1 MSAIRLPHGSGNSVS
16 IAAPEA
22 NPAADRT
29 LYLPSNANGT
39 VLTDSTPGTII
50 QTVVKY
56 HTQTAQ
62 LASSSGIHELDTDLR
77 LSITPKYA
85 SSKLLF
91 EVYAPFFYPNSSNLQ
106 YAYIYDVTNSAVVAQ
121 PPASGSRARSHW
133 VNRNGPVDDNDADLM
148 NFKVIDDASNT
159 TARTYTIYH
168 GTEGAAAQFYA
179 STLSSAAGSTYPAV
193 FTIQEIAQ

>member
-106 YAYIYDVTNSAVVAQ
+106 YAYIYDVTNSAVVAK
-121 PPASGSRARSHW
+121 PPASGSRDRSHW
-133 VNRNGPVDDNDADLM
+133 VNINGPVDDNDADLM